1 MTIPTDNQSLQNGSV
16 RIATVLAIPN
26 VLEKLGYNPSEILSE
41 LGLDL
46 SLFSDPDNIIP
57 FGVRSHLIQHCV
69 HKTNCQHFGFLIGQ
83 QAGPSTLGLA
93 GFLMQQSPDVGTAL
107 HSLVRYAH
115 LHVRGALIYL
125 EEQDDK
131 VFLGYSIYQP
141 RVEATAQ
148 LEDGAL
154 AIAFNIMRKLC
165 GSTWLPLNVFFTRQ
179 MPENISPYNDF
190 FNAPL
195 NFDADRNGLS
205 FSAKWMKEPIM
216 GADPALNHFLQ
227 KQVNQLE
234 SSYDGDFV
242 SQVRKALHSALLAQ
256 RGNVS
261 HIAALFSMHPRTLS
275 RRLKSCGVSF
285 QELLDQSGYEVS
297 QQLLENSSM
306 GISQIAATL
315 DYSDASAFTRA
326 FKRWSGMTPANWRKK
341 SKVQQHPIL

>member
-1 MTIPTDNQSLQNGSV
+1 MTISSDNQSLQNGSV

-26 VLEKLGYNPSEILSE
+26 VLEKLGYNPSEILAE

-46 SLFSDPDNIIP
+46 SLFSDPDNVIP
-57 FGVRSHLIQHCV
+57 FDMRSHLIQHCV
-69 HKTNCQHFGFLIGQ
+69 RKTNCQHFGFLIGQ
-83 QAGPSTLGLA
+83 QAGPSTLGLV
-93 GFLMQQSPDVGTAL
+93 GFLMQQSPDVRTAL
-107 HSLVRYAH
+107 RSLVRYAH

-141 RVEATAQ
+141 GVEATAQ

-154 AIAFNIMRKLC
+154 AISFNIMRKLC
-165 GSTWLPLNVFFTRQ
+165 GSTWLPLNVFFTRH

-195 NFDADRNGLS
+195 NFNADRNGLL
-205 FSAKWMKEPIM
+205 FSAKWMQTPVT

-227 KQVNQLE
+227 KQADQLG
-234 SSYDGDFV
+234 SSHNDDFV
-242 SQVRKALHSALLAQ
+242 TQVRRALQSALLTQ
-256 RGNVS
+256 RGS
-261 HIAALFSMHPRTLS
+261 ITHIAALFSMHPRTLS

-285 QELLDQSGYEVS
+285 QELLDQGGYEVS

-341 SKVQQHPIL
+341 SDIQ